1 MAGKKEL
8 LEGILIKLLKKDK
21 DFNSTY
27 TNIDRTPSATR
38 DFANN
43 GGANKPLPEVR
54 PEQMI
59 DRTPEGAYPDIPVFN
74 DPDLAISNKSWYDS
88 GNVVSNERSAD
99 KATEAFT
106 SNRLPNDRRV
116 TDTVNINPELPPG
129 ELKIGPN
136 TRGRDAIASLD
147 KLLDSK
153 KYNPQYVS
161 HLKANRLDRTADA
174 ILNDLVD
181 MMADVERSTSMS
193 PAVKAT
199 LMQKLTNKVLKI
211 QEGDRIKSV
220 QANVPKAKVYEQ
232 VPKERV
238 QTAGNDI
245 NANSLPDNDIVPGR
259 TPDNNYNLNSRGAG
273 PDSFEKMTPE
283 EILQDDTLTEQVRKL
298 FGE

>member
-8 LEGILIKLLKKDK
+8 LEALIVKLLKQDEV
-21 DFNSTY
+21 FNTQY

-38 DFANN
+38 AFANT
-43 GGANKPLPEVR
+43 GGAGKPLPKVS

-74 DPDLAISNKSWYDS
+74 DPDLAKSSKSWYES

-99 KATEAFT
+99 EALEAFT
-106 SNRLPNDRRV
+106 SNRLPNDKRI
-116 TDTVNINPELPPG
+116 TDTVNTLEAPG

-136 TRGRDAIASLD
+136 TRGRDAIVALD

-153 KYNPQYVS
+153 KYDPKLVS
-161 HLKANRLDRTADA
+161 HLNANRLDRTADG

-181 MMADVERSTSMS
+181 MMADVERSKTMP

-199 LMQKLTNKVLKI
+199 LMKKITNKILAI
-211 QEGDRIKSV
+211 QKGDELQSIR
-220 QANVPKAKVYEQ
+220 AKESKGSIYET

-238 QTAGNDI
+238 QTAGNDA
-245 NANSLPDNDIVPGR
+245 NANSLPEGDIVPGK
-259 TPDNNYNLNSRGAG
+259 TPDDDFLTNKGAG

-283 EILQDDTLTEQVRKL
+283 EVMRDKSLTEQIRKL
-298 FGE
+298 FEG

>member
-8 LEGILIKLLKKDK
+8 LEGILIKLLKEDK
-21 DFNSTY
+21 AFNTKY

-43 GGANKPLPEVR
+43 GGANKPLPEVT
-54 PEQMI
+54 PAQMI

-99 KATEAFT
+99 EALEAFT
-106 SNRLPNDRRV
+106 SNRLPNDKRV
-116 TDTVNINPELPPG
+116 TDTVNTLEAPG
-129 ELKIGPN
+129 ELKLGPN
-136 TRGRDAIASLD
+136 TRGRDAIAALD

-153 KYNPQYVS
+153 KYDPKLVS
-161 HLKANRLDRTADA
+161 HLNANRLDRTADG

-181 MMADVERSTSMS
+181 MMADVERSKTMS

-199 LMQKLTNKVLKI
+199 LMQKITNKVLQI
-211 QEGDRIKSV
+211 QKGDEIQSIK
-220 QANVPKAKVYEQ
+220 ANVPKARVYES

-238 QTAGNDI
+238 RTAANDA
-245 NANSLPDNDIVPGR
+245 NATALPNDGAVPGKV
-259 TPDNNYNLNSRGAG
+259 TDMGAG
-273 PDSFEKMTPE
+273 PDSFEKMTPD
-283 EILQDDTLTEQVRKL
+283 EILQDDTLTEQIRKL
-298 FGE
+298 FGKYE

>member
-8 LEGILIKLLKKDK
+8 LEALLVKLLKQDK
-21 DFNSTY
+21 DFNSAY

-38 DFANN
+38 NFANS
-43 GGANKPLPEVR
+43 GGANKPLPEVS

-99 KATEAFT
+99 AATEAFT
-106 SNRLPNDRRV
+106 SNRLPNNKRI
-116 TDTVNINPELPPG
+116 TDTVDTLEAPG
-129 ELKIGPN
+129 ELKLGPN
-136 TRGRDAIASLD
+136 TRGRDAIAALD

-153 KYNPQYVS
+153 KYNPKLVS
-161 HLKANRLDRTADA
+161 HLNANRLDRTADG

-181 MMADVERSTSMS
+181 MMADVERSKTMS

-199 LMQKLTNKVLKI
+199 LMQKITNKVLQI
-211 QEGDRIKSV
+211 QKGDEIQSIK
-220 QANVPKAKVYEQ
+220 ANVPKAKVYES

-238 QTAGNDI
+238 QTAANDV
-245 NANSLPDNDIVPGR
+245 NASSLPNDGVVPGR
-259 TPDNNYNLNSRGAG
+259 VNRGAG

-283 EILQDDTLTEQVRKL
+283 EVLQDDGLTEEIRKL
-298 FGE
+298 FGKYDD

>member
-43 GGANKPLPEVR
+43 GGANKPLPEVT
-54 PEQMI
+54 PAQMI

-88 GNVVSNERSAD
+88 GNVVSNERTAD
-99 KATEAFT
+99 EALEAFT

-116 TDTVNINPELPPG
+116 TDTVNTLEAPG
-129 ELKIGPN
+129 ELKLGPN

-153 KYNPQYVS
+153 KYNPELVS
-161 HLKANRLDRTADA
+161 HLNANRLDRTADG

-181 MMADVERSTSMS
+181 MMADVERSKTMS

-199 LMQKLTNKVLKI
+199 LMQKITNKVLQI
-211 QEGDRIKSV
+211 QKGDEIQSIK
-220 QANVPKAKVYEQ
+220 ANVPKARVYES

-238 QTAGNDI
+238 RTAANDA
-245 NANSLPDNDIVPGR
+245 NATALPNDGAVPGKV
-259 TPDNNYNLNSRGAG
+259 TGMGAG
-273 PDSFEKMTPE
+273 PDSFEKMTPD
-283 EILQDDTLTEQVRKL
+283 EILQDDTLTEQIRKL
-298 FGE
+298 FGNYE